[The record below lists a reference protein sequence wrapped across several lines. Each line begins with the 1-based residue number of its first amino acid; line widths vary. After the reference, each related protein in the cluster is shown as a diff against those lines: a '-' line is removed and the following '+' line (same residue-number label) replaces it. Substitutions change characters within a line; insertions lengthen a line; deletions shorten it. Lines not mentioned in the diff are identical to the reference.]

1 MDNSKF
7 AFIHGVD
14 EIQPGE
20 TAQQAMERVFREKKK
35 AYEIESRDGKQDLD
49 YNNDIVPSV

>member
-1 MDNSKF
+1 MNNLKF
-7 AFIHGVD
+7 AFIPGVD